1 MSHKSRILHAINMPI
16 KRNATRIAKA
26 ERWSN
31 AAEMRLK
38 EIGVL
43 LRAKRSP
50 NTPAPYPSPFTSRPL
65 KPVLR
70 WPLRQSDTP
79 DGPHFSSYIIK
90 KKELI
95 TTASS
100 CRQEASMWL

>member
-43 LRAKRSP
+43 L
-50 NTPAPYPSPFTSRPL
+50 
-65 KPVLR
+65 
-70 WPLRQSDTP
+70 
-79 DGPHFSSYIIK
+79 
-90 KKELI
+90 
-95 TTASS
+95 ASKTFP
-100 CRQEASMWL
+100 